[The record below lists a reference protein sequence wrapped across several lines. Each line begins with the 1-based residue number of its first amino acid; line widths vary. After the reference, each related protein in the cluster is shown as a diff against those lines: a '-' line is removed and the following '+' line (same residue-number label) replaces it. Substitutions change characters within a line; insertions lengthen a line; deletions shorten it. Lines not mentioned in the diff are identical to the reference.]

1 MGLTAPMFHG
11 IFNHMVEYRDAELDG
26 VFGALS
32 HPARRAIVARLTH
45 GDATV
50 TEVAQPFAMSL
61 AAVSKHVAVL
71 ERAALVRREVV
82 GREHH
87 LRLNPSALREAAAWV
102 EHHRRFWEDR
112 LDSLERFL
120 TTQRKRSRT

>member
-1 MGLTAPMFHG
+1 
-11 IFNHMVEYRDAELDG
+11 MVERSTRTLDE

-32 HPARRAIVARLTH
+32 HPARRAMLARLTR

-50 TEVAQPFAMSL
+50 SELAAPFSMSF
-61 AAVSKHVAVL
+61 AAVSKHVGVL

-87 LRLNPSALREAAAWV
+87 LRLAPRALREAGEWV
-102 EHHRRFWEDR
+102 ELNRRSWEER
-112 LDSLERFL
+112 LESVEKLLSER
-120 TTQRKRSRT
+120 RRRSR